1 MPEDPRREANRQEF
15 LEAAARVIAGK
26 GFHGMSMRSLAKE
39 MGRSLT
45 SFYTYFSSKED
56 VLHEIQRRAFET
68 LLRESAAAVA
78 NSDSPAGQL
87 YAFVLQHVRYVA
99 RHKDVMKVLV
109 QEAGALPA
117 SRRRSI
123 RRLKDGYFDSLKVI
137 VASLQAEGG
146 VAVDDD
152 ELERTTYSVF
162 GMLNWTYGWYSARQ
176 HGTPSDVAR
185 SIHRLALTGLRA
197 GPPSA
202 LAIQKVDDV
211 VAAAEVPPLLAMS
224 KRVA

>member
-1 MPEDPRREANRQEF
+1 MAEDPRREANRQEF
-15 LEAAARVIAGK
+15 LEAAAHAIASK
-26 GFHGMSMRSLAKE
+26 GYHGMSMRTLATQ

-56 VLHEIQRRAFET
+56 VLHEIQKRAFDT
-68 LLRESAAAVA
+68 LLRESATAVA
-78 NSDSPAGQL
+78 STDSPAGQL
-87 YAFVLQHVRYVA
+87 YAFILQHVRYVA
-99 RHKDVMKVLV
+99 RHHDVMKVLV
-109 QEAGALPA
+109 QEAGALPP

-123 RRLKDGYFDSLKVI
+123 RRLKDTYFEHLRNI
-137 VASLQAEGG
+137 VRAVQSEGN
-146 VAVDDD
+146 VTVSDD

-202 LAIQKVDDV
+202 LAIQKVDDA
-211 VAAAEVPPLLAMS
+211 VANQEVPPLLAMS
-224 KRVA
+224 RRVA